1 MSKDNNEDVFHI
13 QQQWREKPTNVR
25 IINVRPNT
33 HRKIRL
39 LSKSTNIPTYKIA
52 SDLLEWAL
60 ERVEI
65 NSYMEQDE
73 D

>member
-1 MSKDNNEDVFHI
+1 MNEQKNDDVFHI
-13 QQQWREKPTNVR
+13 KQQWREKPTNVL

-39 LSKSTNIPTYKIA
+39 LSKSTNIPTYKLA
-52 SDLLEWAL
+52 SDLIEWAL

-65 NSYMEQDE
+65 SEYTENDDE
-73 D
+73 

>member
-1 MSKDNNEDVFHI
+1 MNEQKNDDVFQI
-13 QQQWREKPTNVR
+13 KQQWREKPTNVR

-39 LSKSTNIPTYKIA
+39 LSKSTNIPTYKLA
-52 SDLLEWAL
+52 SDLIEWAL

-65 NSYMEQDE
+65 SEYTEDDE
-73 D
+73 

>member
-1 MSKDNNEDVFHI
+1 MNEQKNDDVFHI
-13 QQQWREKPTNVR
+13 KQQWREKPTNVR

-39 LSKSTNIPTYKIA
+39 LSKSTNIPTYKLA
-52 SDLLEWAL
+52 SDLIEWAL

-65 NSYMEQDE
+65 SEYTENDDE
-73 D
+73 

>member
-1 MSKDNNEDVFHI
+1 MSEANDDVFHI
-13 QQQWREKPTNVR
+13 QQQWREKPSNVR

-39 LSKSTNIPTYKIA
+39 LSKSTNIPTYKLA
-52 SDLLEWAL
+52 SDLIEWAL

-65 NSYMEQDE
+65 SNYMESDN

>member
-1 MSKDNNEDVFHI
+1 MTETNDDVFHI
-13 QQQWREKPTNVR
+13 QQQWREKPSNVR

-39 LSKSTNIPTYKIA
+39 LSKSTNIPTYKLA
-52 SDLLEWAL
+52 SDLIEWAL

-65 NSYMEQDE
+65 SNYMESDN